1 MQRHGNNNR
10 RNYPRKNELN
20 SFQNDISELKK
31 KNDNILEKVTK
42 QTEILTTIKKNTEK
56 SNDENDKNNEEKQD
70 KNDENKKQITINSK
84 VNVTQIISKE
94 NENLTSTLYFDKN
107 IPVIVENNERYSNIF
122 DYSITCNEPKGY
134 FKLYSLNDDLIA
146 FENNYPV
153 IRKTIEIDTELF
165 NTQKIHIIVQKILD
179 TFPINLRNLHEFPEI
194 QKRFTDN
201 IVKSVPKDNY
211 KVKWYNIT
219 EKMKNLFMNVN
230 NTLEIIDNLVKKYN
244 NRSFDNFV
252 VKMKNNNYSDILNN
266 FQMIDKHFDYNEI
279 RIDNIPGISPTI
291 TVSTEEKEYT
301 PEIKKSKIPEINRD
315 VYNVTVVDKDFPNN
329 FDDFKD
335 IQINKEILE
344 TSVKKVMDAVKVS
357 DTNISVSLRLFSI
370 HDINKLID
378 IATKLTPGTIDY
390 DYCLFLIYFV
400 AYQIDANK
408 YTSDLFNSDKEI
420 YHYLF
425 NNIYICKKGVIDV
438 FDKIIENKWDY
449 IPIDEKCLGHIDLP
463 GYKYNLIVKYTIDDY
478 IRQDKTIKMKE
489 LNKDTKSFVTNTELK
504 SLNSENKFVSKTEM
518 NELRS
523 NKKLDS
529 INFKDLKTNNFV
541 SKNTMEMLQK
551 VPREFPTISEFT
563 DINIKPLEYNTL
575 DKFNSDITQID
586 INTPDKFNSETPE
599 YNDNKL
605 TEMSEINVTPFEY
618 NDYSVK
624 KVDFPETIENIPEST
639 EIAPR
644 NIPETPRIISESIEN
659 IPENI
664 PKTIENVSE
673 APRNI
678 PEASRT
684 ISETIEKAPR
694 NIPEAPRNIPETIE
708 NVSEASRNIQE
719 APKNIPEV
727 SRTISENIENIPE
740 TPRNIPENIPEN
752 ISETPRTIPETPRN
766 IPETPRTIQE
776 TPKINKNQTK
786 KITQSKTKITI
797 EIPRKPDYSLIK
809 SVVKKYKSKKNN

>member
-1 MQRHGNNNR
+1 MQSSVPYSNNTFTPMYMYPIQTPNAFTNITKYTEFTPQKIDKKVNFQVQTNNSNEIQKTNKQKQNESKIHESNKQKQNVNKKESKIQESNKQKQNE
-10 RNYPRKNELN
+10 NYKQESNKQKQNE
-20 SFQNDISELKK
+20 SEIHESK
-31 KNDNILEKVTK
+31 TK
-42 QTEILTTIKKNTEK
+42 QDDNNSNEIQE
-56 SNDENDKNNEEKQD
+56 SNKQEQKESEIQESKTNKEDNNDKNKQ
-70 KNDENKKQITINSK
+70 KQIIINSK

-94 NENLTSTLYFDKN
+94 NKNLTSTLYFDKN
-107 IPVIVENNERYSNIF
+107 IPVIVENSESYSSIF

-134 FKLYSLNDDLIA
+134 FKLYELNDDFIG
-146 FENNYPV
+146 FENIYPV
-153 IRKTIEIDTELF
+153 IRKTIEVDTELF

-211 KVKWYNIT
+211 KVKWYNIS

-230 NTLEIIDNLVKKYN
+230 NTLEIIDNLLKKYN
-244 NRSFDNFV
+244 DRSFDNFV
-252 VKMKNNNYSDILNN
+252 VKMKNTNYSDILNN
-266 FQMIDKHFDYNEI
+266 FQMLDKHFDYNEI

-291 TVSTEEKEYT
+291 TVSTENRVYT

-344 TSVKKVMDAVKVS
+344 TSVEKVNDAVKVS
-357 DTNISVSLRLFSI
+357 GTSISVSLRLFSI
-370 HDINKLID
+370 HDLNKLIY

-438 FDKIIENKWDY
+438 FDNIIENKWKY
-449 IPIDEKCLGHIDLP
+449 IPIDKKCLGHIVLP
-463 GYKYNLIVKYTIDDY
+463 DYKYNLIVKYTIDDF
-478 IRQDKTIKMKE
+478 IKQDKTLKFNE

-504 SLNSENKFVSKTEM
+504 SLNSENKNKLVSKTEM

-523 NKKLDS
+523 NKNISS
-529 INFKDLKTNNFV
+529 INFRDLKTNNFV
-541 SKNTMEMLQK
+541 SKNTMKMLQK
-551 VPREFPTISEFT
+551 VPREFPNISEFT
-563 DINIKPLEYNTL
+563 DINIKPLEYNPL
-575 DKFNSDITQID
+575 NKFNSDITQMD
-586 INTPDKFNSETPE
+586 VNTPDKFNSETLE
-599 YNDNKL
+599 YNNNKL

-639 EIAPR
+639 EIAPK
-644 NIPETPRIISESIEN
+644 NIPETPRIISESIE
-659 IPENI
+659 
-664 PKTIENVSE
+664 
-673 APRNI
+673 
-678 PEASRT
+678 
-684 ISETIEKAPR
+684 KA
-694 NIPEAPRNIPETIE
+694 
-708 NVSEASRNIQE
+708 
-719 APKNIPEV
+719 
-727 SRTISENIENIPE
+727 
-740 TPRNIPENIPEN
+740 PRNIPENIPE
-752 ISETPRTIPETPRN
+752 TIEN
-766 IPETPRTIQE
+766 IPE

>member
-1 MQRHGNNNR
+1 MSSTQKKVKFDEQNRNKTDKGNEENKQEKDKTDNNN
-10 RNYPRKNELN
+10 E
-20 SFQNDISELKK
+20 
-31 KNDNILEKVTK
+31 
-42 QTEILTTIKKNTEK
+42 
-56 SNDENDKNNEEKQD
+56 
-70 KNDENKKQITINSK
+70 ENKKQITINSK

-94 NENLTSTLYFDKN
+94 NKNLTSTLYFDKN
-107 IPVIVENNERYSNIF
+107 IPVIVENSESYSSIF
-122 DYSITCNEPKGY
+122 DYSITCKKPKGY

-153 IRKTIEIDTELF
+153 KRKTIVIDTELF
-165 NTQKIHIIVQKILD
+165 NTQKIHVIVKKILD
-179 TFPINLRNLHEFPEI
+179 TFPINLRNLYEFPEI

-244 NRSFDNFV
+244 DKSFV

-266 FQMIDKHFDYNEI
+266 FQMLDKHFDHNEI

-291 TVSTEEKEYT
+291 TVSTEEKEYK

-315 VYNVTVVDKDFPNN
+315 VYNVTVVDNNFPNN

-335 IQINKEILE
+335 VKINKKILE
-344 TSVKKVMDAVKVS
+344 TYVKKVNDAVKVS

-370 HDINKLID
+370 HDLNKLIY
-378 IATKLTPGTIDY
+378 IATKLTPGTIDYDY

-438 FDKIIENKWDY
+438 FDKIIENKWKY
-449 IPIDEKCLGHIDLP
+449 IPDKKCLGHIDLP
-463 GYKYNLIVKYTIDDY
+463 GYKYNLIVKYTIDDF

-489 LNKDTKSFVTNTELK
+489 LKKDTKSFVENIEELK
-504 SLNSENKFVSKTEM
+504 SLKSENKMVSKTEM

-541 SKNTMEMLQK
+541 SKNTMKMLQK
-551 VPREFPTISEFT
+551 VPREFPNISEFT
-563 DINIKPLEYNTL
+563 DINIKPLEYNPL
-575 DKFNSDITQID
+575 NKFNSDITQMD
-586 INTPDKFNSETPE
+586 VNTPDKFNSETPE

-605 TEMSEINVTPFEY
+605 TEMSEINVTPIEY

-624 KVDFPETIENIPEST
+624 KVDFPGTIENIPEST

-644 NIPETPRIISESIEN
+644 NIPETPRTISEFNEN

-664 PKTIENVSE
+664 PKTIENVTE
-673 APRNI
+673 ASRNI

-684 ISETIEKAPR
+684 ISETIEKAPI

-708 NVSEASRNIQE
+708 NIPEIPENISETIENVSEK
-719 APKNIPEV
+719 APKNIPEA
-727 SRTISENIENIPE
+727 SRTISETIEKTPINIPEALRTIQETIENIPE

-752 ISETPRTIPETPRN
+752 ISESSEKAPRN
-766 IPETPRTIQE
+766 IPENISETPRTIQE
-776 TPKINKNQTK
+776 TPKIIKNQTK